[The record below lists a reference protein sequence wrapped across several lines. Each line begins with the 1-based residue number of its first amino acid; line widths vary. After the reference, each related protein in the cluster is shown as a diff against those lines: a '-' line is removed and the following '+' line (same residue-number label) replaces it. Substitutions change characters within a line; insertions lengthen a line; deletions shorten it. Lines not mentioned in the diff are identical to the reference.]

1 MDNNYPS
8 ELPPLK
14 NLWAE
19 DETIDIRRYFG
30 LFLSNWYWFAV
41 VLFLSGLLAY
51 AINTYSEKVFTVSSS
66 LLVGSNVSS
75 DMTGLDRIVPGG
87 DIIKSQANLQNEIG
101 ILRSFSLNKRVMSEL
116 PDFHITVVEIGRRG
130 IAQKRHYKSEPFVVI
145 LSDDPSYNPPGVPV
159 NIRIRSAETY
169 TLEINGQKNLRKEL
183 RFGERFNESGFDFTI
198 YKRDRDHF
206 VYDPN
211 FLNRFVFWF
220 NNNESLANTYRGK
233 LGINPINEES
243 SLVTLSVSGAVPLQE
258 ADYLNKLMDV
268 YIRQGL
274 EFKNQTADKTIE
286 FIDRQLALISDSLT
300 KAEDRLENFRLSN
313 QLIDLSSEGNA
324 IKNKLERYS
333 QEKIT
338 TTLQKQY
345 FEYLENY
352 IRTKD
357 ESGDIISPSVMGV
370 TDQVL
375 LGLVN
380 ALQNLQVQKEQ
391 LKFNFSKDQPSLDF
405 INSKIEE
412 ARAALSENVKSCIT
426 NVNRVLN
433 DIDSRISSVENDL
446 NRLPGT
452 ERRMINIQRK
462 FDLNNTVYT
471 YMLEK
476 RSEAGI
482 ARASNVSGSRII
494 DHAEA
499 FNSARI
505 KPTERKN
512 YLFAILFGIL
522 VPGIYIFLID
532 QLHNK
537 ILDKKDIEKGTQVPI
552 IGYIGHSSSKD
563 AIPVTARPGS
573 SLSESFRTVRTN
585 LKYYFNQEKKAV
597 ISITSTISGEGK
609 TFISLNLAA
618 ILAMVGKKTLLVGVD
633 LRKPKLDKILG
644 MGTESGLS
652 TYLIGETTFADLVQ
666 KTDVENLFFVPTGP
680 TPPNPAE
687 LLETEK
693 MNEFMKRMREEYDFI
708 VLDTPPIGIVSDAML
723 LGSYADMNIFVIR
736 QRFSFK
742 STLELIQ
749 NIFKKKGL
757 KNLTIAVNDINIS
770 GYYGYGLRY
779 GYGFYEGYGYN
790 YGYGRYGSYYHGD
803 HHKYYDEE

>member
-1 MDNNYPS
+1 M
-8 ELPPLK
+8 
-14 NLWAE
+14 
-19 DETIDIRRYFG
+19 
-30 LFLSNWYWFAV
+30 
-41 VLFLSGLLAY
+41 
-51 AINTYSEKVFTVSSS
+51 
-66 LLVGSNVSS
+66 
-75 DMTGLDRIVPGG
+75 
-87 DIIKSQANLQNEIG
+87 
-101 ILRSFSLNKRVMSEL
+101 
-116 PDFHITVVEIGRRG
+116 
-130 IAQKRHYKSEPFVVI
+130 
-145 LSDDPSYNPPGVPV
+145 
-159 NIRIRSAETY
+159 
-169 TLEINGQKNLRKEL
+169 
-183 RFGERFNESGFDFTI
+183 
-198 YKRDRDHF
+198 
-206 VYDPN
+206 
-211 FLNRFVFWF
+211 
-220 NNNESLANTYRGK
+220 
-233 LGINPINEES
+233 
-243 SLVTLSVSGAVPLQE
+243 
-258 ADYLNKLMDV
+258 
-268 YIRQGL
+268 
-274 EFKNQTADKTIE
+274 
-286 FIDRQLALISDSLT
+286 
-300 KAEDRLENFRLSN
+300 
-313 QLIDLSSEGNA
+313 
-324 IKNKLERYS
+324 
-333 QEKIT
+333 
-338 TTLQKQY
+338 
-345 FEYLENY
+345 
-352 IRTKD
+352 
-357 ESGDIISPSVMGV
+357 
-370 TDQVL
+370 
-375 LGLVN
+375 
-380 ALQNLQVQKEQ
+380 
-391 LKFNFSKDQPSLDF
+391 
-405 INSKIEE
+405 NSKIEE

-426 NVNRVLN
+426 NVNRVLS
-433 DIDSRISSVENDL
+433 DIDSRISSVESEL

-452 ERRMINIQRK
+452 ERRLINIQRK

-494 DHAEA
+494 DKAEA

-563 AIPVTARPGS
+563 AIPVAARPGS
-573 SLSESFRTVRTN
+573 SLSESFRTIRTN

-618 ILAMVGKKTLLVGVD
+618 ILAMVGRKTLLVGVD
-633 LRKPKLDKILG
+633 LRKPKLDKLLG
-644 MGTESGLS
+644 KGTESGLS
-652 TYLIGETTFADLVQ
+652 TYLIGETTFEDLVQ

-693 MNEFMKRMREEYDFI
+693 MNEFIKRARKEYDFI

-803 HHKYYDEE
+803 HHKYYTEE